1 MYCVVD
7 ESPRP
12 HHCGV
17 RELKKYEAFYG
28 KNESTQEFTNQCN
41 EVLLKKLRG
50 PIISIPLATNANNDG
65 TYSIP
70 LKQFTNPLKQCV
82 PINPVEDVR
91 TDFEI
96 EIDEQEEAE
105 MNEFGFLNI
114 FQQDNDDCGFDD
126 AADDVSFVFDPNEA
140 VPNGYT
146 TIQPAISECSRMIT
160 NQGGLAIANKHIG
173 AMKEE
178 LYRYATNNTKKK
190 ERKHNEFVSLPA
202 IEKKKKYKRLA
213 PHGSPSNRR

>member
-1 MYCVVD
+1 
-7 ESPRP
+7 
-12 HHCGV
+12 
-17 RELKKYEAFYG
+17 
-28 KNESTQEFTNQCN
+28 
-41 EVLLKKLRG
+41 
-50 PIISIPLATNANNDG
+50 
-65 TYSIP
+65 
-70 LKQFTNPLKQCV
+70 LKQFTTPLKQCV

-91 TDFEI
+91 TDSER
-96 EIDEQEEAE
+96 EVEEQQEPEV
-105 MNEFGFLNI
+105 NEFGFFNNM
-114 FQQDNDDCGFDD
+114 FQEQDDNGCGFDD

-173 AMKEE
+173 AMREE
-178 LYRYATNNTKKK
+178 LYRYTTNNTKKK